1 MTVHKRPDHEPEHHR
16 GRRPRRHGH
25 DDFFGLDVEK
35 MGPGAQVATSLAVMV
50 PVALS
55 APLWFTVFSHVWW
68 IFMTYF
74 WVVFPA
80 FGLLVRGINGLF
92 EDRPKLA
99 GGDAAGDKER
109 ELLGALREHGELT
122 LAWAAVETSLAFSEA
137 DEMLGELA
145 EGGHPCGCEVVRSS
159 TPSGR
164 MRGLRGSSRGPGLRG
179 YGRGCAW
186 YHASPKS

>member
-16 GRRPRRHGH
+16 GRHPRRHGH

-35 MGPGAQVATSLAVMV
+35 MGSGAQAATSLAVMV

-92 EDRPKLA
+92 EDRPKLS
-99 GGDAAGDKER
+99 AGDKER

-122 LAWAAVETSLAFSEA
+122 PARAAVERSLAFSEA

-145 EGGHPCGCEVVRSS
+145 EGGHPCGCEVVGSS
-159 TPSGR
+159 DALWENEGIAGKLSGAGVER
-164 MRGLRGSSRGPGLRG
+164 LWAGLRVVS
-179 YGRGCAW
+179 C
-186 YHASPKS
+186 